1 MGWESQDKWQRY
13 KYPPTLSILYDANLS
28 LAPGVS
34 YIIIF
39 PLVQCI
45 SSLQQS
51 PWLFPYEKLEFLEE
65 LGSGAFGV
73 VKKALAHSLQPG
85 EPATVVAV
93 KMLKGK
99 I

>member
-1 MGWESQDKWQRY
+1 MCMKKIHITGCNRPCVIY
-13 KYPPTLSILYDANLS
+13 CNIS
-28 LAPGVS
+28 LTDTHSCTA
-34 YIIIF
+34 
-39 PLVQCI
+39 QCI

-73 VKKALAHSLQPG
+73 VKKALAHSLQPE

-93 KMLKGK
+93 KMLKGCNK
-99 I
+99 DRKYTNET

>member
-1 MGWESQDKWQRY
+1 
-13 KYPPTLSILYDANLS
+13 
-28 LAPGVS
+28 
-34 YIIIF
+34 
-39 PLVQCI
+39 I

-93 KMLKGK
+93 KMLKDNAGPDDEEK
-99 I
+99 DLISELK